1 MLKYNIN
8 DIREFVKNDIRF
20 IDWGGYWW
28 EFQKTG

>member
-20 IDWGGYWW
+20 IDWGGY
-28 EFQKTG
+28 